1 MSYCKKKGIEPTVC
15 YCLACEYCL
24 PPAERIGGR
33 MCENEIMD
41 TDIKLNELK
50 IDDMIEKKK
59 MFMVYTL
66 EIDALPT
73 VVAIVDNGEVIG
85 YSNEGDS
92 DFNEPRSCQHFFDTK
107 KEANE
112 YIQERINALK
122 EDKKKVTDV
131 LSEIYSYMEDYSENE
146 YSPIKLDDFLP
157 ILVSNHYKKIGE
169 KKNQK
174 TIKTLLK
181 CVRTRCIE
189 VSGCSVA
196 LDNIGY
202 IEWDDRGCQKAI
214 IYLLNGERISVEDYD
229 EVQLLR
235 QIFDHEER

>member
-24 PPAERIGGR
+24 PPADRIGGR

-59 MFMVYTL
+59 MFMVWTL
-66 EIDALPT
+66 EIGALPP
-73 VVAIVDNGEVIG
+73 VVAVVDNGRAIC
-85 YSNEGDS
+85 YHHEGDWEF
-92 DFNEPRSCQHFFDTK
+92 DRPRECEHFFDTE

-112 YIQERINALK
+112 YIQERINALT

-131 LSEIYSYMEDYSENE
+131 LSEIYSYMRDRCENE
-146 YSPIKLDDFLP
+146 DSPIKLDDFLP
-157 ILVSNHYKKIGE
+157 IEVRWHYEKIGE
-169 KKNQK
+169 SKNQK
-174 TIKTLLK
+174 TIKALLK

-196 LDNIGY
+196 LDNIGH
-202 IEWDDRGCQKAI
+202 IEWGDRGCQKTT
-214 IYLLNGERISVEDYD
+214 IYLLNGEHISVEDYD

-235 QIFDHEER
+235 QIFDHEDK

>member
-1 MSYCKKKGIEPTVC
+1 
-15 YCLACEYCL
+15 
-24 PPAERIGGR
+24 
-33 MCENEIMD
+33 
-41 TDIKLNELK
+41 
-50 IDDMIEKKK
+50 

-85 YSNEGDS
+85 YSHEGDWE
-92 DFNEPRSCQHFFDTK
+92 FHIPRECEHFFDTE

-112 YIQERINALK
+112 YIQERINALT

-131 LSEIYSYMEDYSENE
+131 LSEVYSYMKDYIENE
-146 YSPIKLDDFLP
+146 DSPIKLDDFLP
-157 ILVSNHYKKIGE
+157 IEVRWHYEKIGE
-169 KKNQK
+169 SKNQE

-189 VSGCSVA
+189 VNGCSVA
-196 LDNIGY
+196 LDNIGH
-202 IEWDDRGCQKAI
+202 IEWGDRGCKTI
-214 IYLLNGERISVEDYD
+214 IYLLNGERISIEDYD

>member
-85 YSNEGDS
+85 YSHEGDS
-92 DFNEPRSCQHFFDTK
+92 DFNEPRSCEHFFDTK

-112 YIQERINALK
+112 YIQERINALT

-131 LSEIYSYMEDYSENE
+131 LSEVYSYMKDYSENE

-157 ILVSNHYKKIGE
+157 IKVRYHYEKIGE
-169 KKNQK
+169 RKNQE

-196 LDNIGY
+196 LDNIGH
-202 IEWDDRGCQKAI
+202 IEWYDRGCQKII
-214 IYLLNGERISVEDYD
+214 IYLLNGERISVDDYD

>member
-1 MSYCKKKGIEPTVC
+1 
-15 YCLACEYCL
+15 
-24 PPAERIGGR
+24 
-33 MCENEIMD
+33 
-41 TDIKLNELK
+41 
-50 IDDMIEKKK
+50 

-85 YSNEGDS
+85 YSHEGDS
-92 DFNEPRSCQHFFDTK
+92 DFNEPRSCEHFFDTK

-112 YIQERINALK
+112 YIQERINALT

-131 LSEIYSYMEDYSENE
+131 LSEVYSYMKDYSENE
-146 YSPIKLDDFLP
+146 DSPIRLDDFLP
-157 ILVSNHYKKIGE
+157 IEVRWHYEKIGE
-169 KKNQK
+169 SKNQE

-189 VSGCSVA
+189 VNGCSVA

-202 IEWDDRGCQKAI
+202 IEWGDRGCQKTI
-214 IYLLNGERISVEDYD
+214 IFLLNGERISIEDND